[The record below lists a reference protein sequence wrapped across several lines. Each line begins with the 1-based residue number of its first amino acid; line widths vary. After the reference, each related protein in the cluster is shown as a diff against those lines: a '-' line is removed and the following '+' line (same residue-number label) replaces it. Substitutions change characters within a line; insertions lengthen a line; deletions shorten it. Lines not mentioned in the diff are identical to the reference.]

1 MTASPN
7 GTTPHGTS
15 APDDALD
22 LGRDPRHSSSAPD
35 TLWTT
40 VNVAEAI
47 PGVITPLGWS
57 IWGPASDMGMR
68 KTFAAF
74 GVLTGAEAQGPAG
87 EHDRVMSVFYGRPVL
102 RADFFLAMGE
112 RLPGTSG
119 ADVAE
124 SLFAATPED
133 YVSRPERR
141 YYLRAA
147 LRVPVITARAPGLI
161 KKARAETDQWWRTE
175 VHRVGHADI
184 VEAQHMLEAAA
195 VRFHHNAYLH
205 MVTTFAVVQLAYD
218 QLSALIEAA
227 GVGGGLLSGDGDHE
241 ETRFVHDLWACS
253 RNALDLTTFLDR
265 HGYHGPNEGEISGRV
280 WREDHAPLERMLAS
294 YAARGDDADPRVR
307 EEAFRIQREGEKRQL
322 LASLSGVKRLK
333 ARAVLALAG
342 RAIPLRGVGKVCF
355 LQSLDVARAA
365 ARRIGFLVAE
375 QGFIDDPEDIFF
387 LTRDEIRDGRW
398 TTARSTV
405 EFRRRCHQEYQRYEL
420 PVKWN
425 GAPQPRLIDTPN
437 DSVEFIEGIGA
448 SPGVVEGP
456 VRVVTE
462 PDDIDIEEG
471 EILVARTTDPSW
483 AAIMFLSAGLV
494 MDIGGALSHAAV
506 VARELGIPCV
516 ANTGIGTRVLVTGD
530 RCRVDG
536 STGRIEILERVQPSV
551 NPI

>member
-1 MTASPN
+1 MTSN
-7 GTTPHGTS
+7 GQGSIGEP
-15 APDDALD
+15 LD
-22 LGRDPRHSSSAPD
+22 ELELHRDPRHSSSAGD

-57 IWGPASDMGMR
+57 IWGPASDLGMR

-74 GVLTGAEAQGPAG
+74 GVLTGPEVQGPAG

-119 ADVAE
+119 AEVAQ
-124 SLFAATPED
+124 SLFAATPD
-133 YVSRPERR
+133 NYVSRPERR

-147 LRVPVITARAPGLI
+147 MRVPVITARAPRLI
-161 KKARAETDQWWRTE
+161 RQARAETDRWWRAE
-175 VHRVGHADI
+175 IRRIGDADLVG
-184 VEAQHMLEAAA
+184 AQHTLETAAD
-195 VRFHHNAYLH
+195 RFSRNAYLH
-205 MVTTFAVVQLAYD
+205 MLTTFAVVQLAYD
-218 QLSALIEAA
+218 QLSALIDAA
-227 GVGGGLLSGDGDHE
+227 GVGSGLLSGDGDHE

-253 RNALDLTTFLDR
+253 RGNLDLATFLDR

-280 WREDHAPLERMLAS
+280 WREDRVPLERMLAA
-294 YAARGDDADPRVR
+294 YTARGEDADPRVR
-307 EEAFRIQREGEKRQL
+307 EQAFRAQREREKREL
-322 LASLSGVKRLK
+322 LASLRGAQRLK
-333 ARAVLALAG
+333 ARAVIALAG
-342 RAIPLRGVGKVCF
+342 RAIPLRGVGKVAF

-365 ARRIGFLVAE
+365 ARRIGHVLAS
-375 QGFIDDPEDIFF
+375 QGAIDDADDIFF
-387 LTRDEIRDGRW
+387 LTREEIRDSQW
-398 TTARSTV
+398 DAARSRV
-405 EFRRRCHQEYQRYEL
+405 ELRRRCHREFQRFEL
-420 PVKWN
+420 PVQWE
-425 GAPQPRLIDTPN
+425 GAPEPRLIDSSSN
-437 DSVEFIEGIGA
+437 SVEVIEGIGA
-448 SPGVVEGP
+448 SPGIVEGP

-462 PDDIDIEEG
+462 PDDIDVEAG

-494 MDIGGALSHAAV
+494 MDIGGTLSHAAV

-536 STGRIEILERVQPSV
+536 TTGRIDILERAGESHMRKARS
-551 NPI
+551 

>member
-1 MTASPN
+1 MTTSPN
-7 GTTPHGTS
+7 GTG
-15 APDDALD
+15 APSDALD
-22 LGRDPRHSSSAPD
+22 LTRDPRHSSSAPD

-57 IWGPASDMGMR
+57 IWGPASDLGMR

-74 GVLTGAEAQGPAG
+74 GVLTGPEVQGPAG
-87 EHDRVMSVFYGRPVL
+87 DHDRVMSVFFGRPVL

-124 SLFAATPED
+124 SLFAATPDD

-147 LRVPVITARAPGLI
+147 LRVPAITARAPGMI
-161 KKARAETDQWWRTE
+161 KKSRAETDQWWRTE
-175 VHRVGHADI
+175 IPRVGKAGLETAQQILETAAD
-184 VEAQHMLEAAA
+184 
-195 VRFHHNAYLH
+195 RFHHNAYLH
-205 MVTTFAVVQLAYD
+205 MLTTFAVVQLAYD

-253 RNALDLTTFLDR
+253 RNVLDLTTFLDR

-280 WREDHAPLERMLAS
+280 WREGQAPLERMLAS

-307 EEAFRIQREGEKRQL
+307 EEAFRVQREGEKREL

-342 RAIPLRGVGKVCF
+342 RAIPLRGVGKVAF

-365 ARRIGFLVAE
+365 ARRIGHLLAA
-375 QGFIDDPEDIFF
+375 QGFIDDPEDVFF
-387 LTRDEIRDGRW
+387 LTREEIRDGQW
-398 TTARSTV
+398 ATARSTV

-420 PVKWN
+420 PVQWK
-425 GAPQPRLIDTPN
+425 GAPEARLIDTPS
-437 DSVEFIEGIGA
+437 DAVEVIDGIGA

-456 VRVVTE
+456 VRVVAE

-483 AAIMFLSAGLV
+483 AAVMFLSAGLV

-536 STGRIEILERVQPSV
+536 STGRIEILERASRPA
-551 NPI
+551 NPL

>member
-1 MTASPN
+1 MTSTGQGGIGSP
-7 GTTPHGTS
+7 
-15 APDDALD
+15 PDELE
-22 LGRDPRHSSSAPD
+22 LQQDPRHSSSAAD

-57 IWGPASDMGMR
+57 IWGPASDLGMR

-74 GVLTGAEAQGPAG
+74 GVLTGPEVQGPTS

-119 ADVAE
+119 AEVAE
-124 SLFAATPED
+124 SLFAATPD
-133 YVSRPERR
+133 NYVSRPERR

-147 LRVPVITARAPGLI
+147 ARVPVITLRAPRLI
-161 KKARAETDQWWRTE
+161 RQARAETDRWWRAE
-175 VHRVGHADI
+175 IRRVGEADL
-184 VEAQHMLEAAA
+184 AQARQILEAAA
-195 VRFHHNAYLH
+195 ERFHRNAYLH
-205 MVTTFAVVQLAYD
+205 MLTTFAVVQLAYD
-218 QLSALIEAA
+218 QLSALIDAA
-227 GVGGGLLSGDGDHE
+227 GVGSGLLSGEGDHE

-253 RNALDLTTFLDR
+253 RGNLDLTTFLDR

-280 WREDHAPLERMLAS
+280 WREDPAPLERMLAS
-294 YAARGDDADPRVR
+294 YTALGDDADPRVR
-307 EEAFRIQREGEKRQL
+307 EDAFRAEREREKREL
-322 LASLSGVKRLK
+322 LASLRGAKRLK

-342 RAIPLRGVGKVCF
+342 RAIPLRGTGKVCF

-365 ARRIGFLVAE
+365 ARRIGHLLAS
-375 QGFIDDPEDIFF
+375 QGVIEDAEDIFF
-387 LTRDEIRDGRW
+387 LTREEIRDSAWDEASRKV
-398 TTARSTV
+398 A
-405 EFRRRCHQEYQRYEL
+405 FRRQCHREYRRYEL
-420 PVKWN
+420 PVKWI
-425 GAPQPRLIDTPN
+425 GAPEAQLIDTPG
-437 DSVEFIEGIGA
+437 DPVEVIEGIGA

-462 PDDIDIEEG
+462 PDDIDIEDG

-483 AAIMFLSAGLV
+483 AAVMFLSAGLV

-536 STGRIEILERVQPSV
+536 TRGRIEILERAAARGTPA
-551 NPI
+551 